1 MGKRISNIFIA
12 CIEALAAVAVVAV
25 FAFELSGF
33 NDACAYRSSRF
44 YYQGQTSFDH
54 AIVDSNGNEYPAG
67 TVFEARTLYKDRHM
81 DIFYDSKIV
90 YKSEFDLNFDI
101 SDASNSDELNEAL
114 NQFVANEKQ
123 LLFKE
128 AIKPAAFSMVVFIG
142 LFVIFII
149 VNNNIKTLSWQIA
162 TLIIISISG
171 MLFALCAQGVF
182 AYLSKAH
189 APIIYL
195 YPEEETEVN
204 VKLTLDG
211 KLTASYPRYNEDLG
225 WTVTASP
232 DGTLT
237 DANGREY
244 EYLFWEGD
252 LAIKPDLTHGFCV
265 KGEDTA
271 EFLEDSLAKLG
282 LTDKEADTF
291 IMYWLPQLE
300 SNKYNVITFQT
311 EAYEDAASL
320 EITPAPDTVIRVN
333 MLWYPVNSYVDMEPQ
348 GLESLNPD
356 TREGFTVVEWGG
368 EKYERGILGL
378 FVR

>member
-1 MGKRISNIFIA
+1 MRKKILSVIFA
-12 CIEALAAVAVVAV
+12 FIEAIAAVAVVAIIA
-25 FAFELSGF
+25 FADLE
-33 NDACAYRSSRF
+33 NSRYDRPSRL

-54 AIVDSNGNEYPAG
+54 AIVDSDGNEYPAG
-67 TVFEARTLYKDRHM
+67 TVFEVCYLNKSGGM
-81 DIFYDSKIV
+81 GIVYDSKYV
-90 YKSEFDLNFDI
+90 RDEYYRYFNI

-128 AIKPAAFSMVVFIG
+128 SIKPTAICLVVFIVN
-142 LFVIFII
+142 FVIFII

-162 TLIIISISG
+162 TLIIISIIG
-171 MLFALCAQGVF
+171 IHLVLIVRRGYFF
-182 AYLSKAH
+182 TSKAH

-195 YPEEETEVN
+195 YPDEETEVN

-252 LAIKPDLTHGFCV
+252 LAIKPDLTQGFCI

-271 EFLEDSLAKLG
+271 EFLEDSLSKLG

-320 EITPAPDTVIRVN
+320 EITPLPDTVIRVN
-333 MLWYPVNSYVDMEPQ
+333 MLWYPVNSYVDKEPQ
-348 GLESLNPD
+348 DLESLNPD

-368 EKYERGILGL
+368 EKYERGVLGL

>member
-1 MGKRISNIFIA
+1 MGKKILSVIFA
-12 CIEALAAVAVVAV
+12 FIEAIAAVAVVVIMA
-25 FAFELSGF
+25 FADLE
-33 NDACAYRSSRF
+33 NSRYDRPSRL

-54 AIVDSNGNEYPAG
+54 TIVDSDGNEYPAG
-67 TVFEARTLYKDRHM
+67 TVFEVRYLNKSGGMGIEYN
-81 DIFYDSKIV
+81 SKFV
-90 YKSEFDLNFDI
+90 RDEYYRYFNI

-128 AIKPAAFSMVVFIG
+128 SIKPTAICLVVFIVN
-142 LFVIFII
+142 FVIFII

-162 TLIIISISG
+162 TLIIISIIG
-171 MLFALCAQGVF
+171 IHLVLIVRRGYFF
-182 AYLSKAH
+182 TSKAH

-211 KLTASYPRYNEDLG
+211 KLTSSYPDYNDALG

-252 LAIKPDLTHGFCV
+252 LAIKPDITQGFCI

-300 SNKYNVITFQT
+300 SNKFNVITFQT
-311 EAYEDAASL
+311 EAYENAASL
-320 EITPAPDTVIRVN
+320 EITPAPDTIIRVN
-333 MLWYPVNSYVDMEPQ
+333 MLWYPVNSYFDMEPQ
-348 GLESLNPD
+348 DLESLNPS

-368 EKYERGILGL
+368 EKCERGVLRL